1 MGDTIACPDGRI
13 MHSSARGGAKRDG
26 VADDGA
32 ATAELL
38 VPPGAPT
45 PCLGRVVGLKRP
57 GRRAPHRGA
66 AGVTVVASA
75 ATGHMQPCFSAL
87 SAGNVLW
94 ALGQRTDGVLGG
106 QAAG

>member
-57 GRRAPHRGA
+57 GQHAHAPEHGPL
-66 AGVTVVASA
+66 TPTSA
-75 ATGHMQPCFSAL
+75 APPPSCAAAPPLQ
-87 SAGNVLW
+87 VLP
-94 ALGQRTDGVLGG
+94 LYSCTRV
-106 QAAG
+106 

>member
-75 ATGHMQPCFSAL
+75 ATGHSKEAVSPS
-87 SAGNVLW
+87 SSRWVYG
-94 ALGQRTDGVLGG
+94 
-106 QAAG
+106 

>member
-32 ATAELL
+32 TTAELL

-75 ATGHMQPCFSAL
+75 ATGHSKEAVSPS
-87 SAGNVLW
+87 
-94 ALGQRTDGVLGG
+94 
-106 QAAG
+106 